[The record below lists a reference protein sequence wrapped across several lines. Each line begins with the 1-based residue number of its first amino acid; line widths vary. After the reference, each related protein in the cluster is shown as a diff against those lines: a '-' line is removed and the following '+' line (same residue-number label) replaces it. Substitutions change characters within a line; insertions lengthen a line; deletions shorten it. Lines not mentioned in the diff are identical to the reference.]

1 MNIRHLQILEAIAQ
15 TGTFT
20 GAAKKLYLTQSAV
33 SHAISELEQQTGTAL
48 FDRLPRGVRLT
59 PCGVL
64 LLEEAMRIL
73 TSFRSLEQ
81 RMNHLE
87 DSAPI
92 HIASSITIASF
103 HLPHVLKGLQKQIPR
118 IRIHVQVASA
128 ACVMDILHKGD
139 ADIALIE
146 GTEPPEPFQSKVLG
160 SYRLLTVCAPDY
172 PLMEKAVTPE
182 ELCSLPLLLRE
193 KGSAIRD
200 ALDSVLYL
208 KRQIAHPLWESV
220 NSNALI
226 KAAEAGLG
234 VTVLPDL
241 LLTDL
246 ITQKRLRLLEISDVV
261 MENKMLAVYRKD
273 KYMTKDL
280 QMLLDSLSANAFLKM
295 E

>member
-1 MNIRHLQILEAIAQ
+1 MNKRDLEILEAIAQ
-15 TGTFT
+15 AGTFT

-33 SHAISELEQQTGTAL
+33 SHAISELEQKTGTVL

-59 PCGVL
+59 QCGLL
-64 LLEEAMRIL
+64 LLEEAERIL

-87 DSAPI
+87 DYASI

-103 HLPHVLKGLQKQIPR
+103 HLPKILKRLQKRAPMLNV
-118 IRIHVQVASA
+118 HVQVVSA
-128 ACVMDILHKGD
+128 AYAMDILRKGD

-146 GTEPPEPFQSKVLG
+146 GSEPQGLFHSRVFD
-160 SYRLLTVCAPDY
+160 SYRLLAACAPDY
-172 PLMEKAVTPE
+172 PLPQKTVTPQ

-200 ALDSVLYL
+200 TLDSILYL
-208 KRQIAHPLWESV
+208 AHQTAHPLWESV
-220 NSNALI
+220 NSNALV

-246 ITQKRLRLLEISDVV
+246 FVQKRLRLLEISDVV
-261 MENKMLAVYRKD
+261 MENKMLAVYQKD
-273 KYMTKDL
+273 KYLTKNM
-280 QMLLDSLSANAFLKM
+280 QMLWEVLFEK
-295 E
+295 